1 MRPRTEAP
9 AALAF
14 VGVGALLWLMLGWRI
29 VAVCVVGLVGMVI
42 LGVVMRD
49 G

>member
-1 MRPRTEAP
+1 MRARTEAP
-9 AALAF
+9 GALAF
-14 VGVGALLWLMLGWRI
+14 VGVATLLWLALGWRI
-29 VAVCVVGLVGMVI
+29 VAVCVVGFVGMVI